1 MLTDIKKMQIG
12 KSGNLP
18 SAKRRWFAAVIYLG
32 LFFSVFSCATQ
43 DHGKLQSSP
52 EITKIF
58 DGSKVLS
65 DHLYY
70 FSGLQGVPDA
80 IIGIHPNFS
89 LISRGWQPVDL
100 TSSMLNTLVYRMRQV
115 GMLNPRG
122 SWILDSDGNRVG
134 VWFAAQRQTAVA
146 LRQNNRVVVVPPETP
161 RLRGI
166 R

>member
-1 MLTDIKKMQIG
+1 MLTDIRNMRIG

-18 SAKRRWFAAVIYLG
+18 SAKRRWFTAVIYLG
-32 LFFSVFSCATQ
+32 FFFSVVSCATQ
-43 DHGKLQSSP
+43 DYGKLQPSS

-80 IIGIHPNFS
+80 IIAIHPNYS
-89 LISRGWQPVDL
+89 LDPRGWQPVDL
-100 TSSMLNTLVYRMRQV
+100 TSFTLNTLVYRMRTV
-115 GMLNPRG
+115 GMMNPRG
-122 SWILDSDGNRVG
+122 AWILDSDGNRVG
-134 VWFAAQRQTAVA
+134 IWFAAQRQTAVR
-146 LRQNNRVVVVPPETP
+146 LKQNNRVLILPPEPP